1 MVVRGVLSVPQFGRH
16 MGRLDSASYIGGLV
30 TARLIAVLAA
40 ATLFFPSAGVVAKP
54 VTSSMIVEM
63 SDIIAVS
70 RSPDGNA
77 VVIGLS
83 QDHPQSNQRELSWM
97 IARVQGRG
105 SPIKIPAGEEIYDP
119 AGVGAGA
126 LLNPVP
132 QWSPDGKWFFY
143 LRRNG
148 REVQLWKTS
157 RDGRI
162 TQQVTHSRS
171 DLVGLSGTTNPN
183 ELAVRLAPDRE
194 LLQRAE
200 DQENHLGVLYD
211 DHVFA
216 GFPLTETMPMIDRW
230 RNLRRTDS
238 GELIPPGWTGTNS
251 AIFDIRQNKLKSG
264 NDAAL
269 GACLA
274 NCSESPDFTATV
286 VSVGEVPEDSNY
298 YPGQY
303 TLQVQSKSPGRA
315 VMNCLLVECTENQ
328 ISVLGWSKQ
337 GTEVFFAADSLAG
350 KLGHRLPGR
359 AAIYAWNPVEN
370 KVRQIL
376 DSDGRFYVV
385 RALGRL
391 TLAPV
396 SVARGDIVVAT
407 AGADQP
413 PKVELIDL
421 SSGASRVIFDPNVEL
436 RTLTSGRAVWH
447 SWPTSTSFPGRG
459 MVVLPKSYVPGK
471 RYPVVITLYACGN
484 AFLQGGSSEGLPEF
498 VASEAGFVAICIDF
512 PVRQIIASKP
522 GAGQMYPIMCDI
534 VTSLIKNEDE
544 SGLIDRARVGLTGHS
559 LGANVAAYCFSH
571 TKDIT
576 AAALRN
582 GSVLERAHWDLFDT
596 AAWRRDPVK
605 SVYAQMQMP
614 DPRHDPQGHWSQMS
628 SANKAS
634 SINTR
639 VLMQISDTEY
649 LSALPLWSAMHEN
662 NKAVEM
668 YVFPKETHRLISP
681 THELVNDER
690 QLDWFKYWLQDE
702 KDEAPEKRGQYERWD
717 ALRAVSG
724 EGAAQ

>member
-1 MVVRGVLSVPQFGRH
+1 MRSVLLANQCGRYV
-16 MGRLDSASYIGGLV
+16 GQLGFTSYIGGLFTV
-30 TARLIAVLAA
+30 RITTVFAA
-40 ATLFFPSAGVVAKP
+40 AIVVFGSAGVVATP

-63 SDIIAVS
+63 SDITAVS

-83 QDHPQSNQRELSWM
+83 QDHPQTNQRELSWV
-97 IARVQGRG
+97 IAQVQGGG
-105 SPIKIPAGEEIYDP
+105 SPIKVSAGEEIYDP
-119 AGVGAGA
+119 AGAGAGA

-132 QWSPDGKWFFY
+132 KWSPDGKWFFY

-162 TQQVTHSRS
+162 TKQLTHSHS
-171 DLVGLSGTTNPN
+171 DLIGLSGTTNPN

-194 LLQRAE
+194 LLEDAE
-200 DQENHLGVLYD
+200 NEENHLGVLYD

-216 GFPLTETMPMIDRW
+216 GFPLTETMPLIDRW
-230 RNLRRTDS
+230 RNLRRS
-238 GELIPPGWTGTNS
+238 EGGELLPPGWTGTKW
-251 AIFDIRQNKLKSG
+251 AIFDIRQNELKSG
-264 NDAAL
+264 SEAAL
-269 GACLA
+269 GACHA
-274 NCSESPDFTATV
+274 NCSESTKFTATA

-303 TLQVQSKSPGRA
+303 TLQVQSRSAGQA
-315 VMNCLLVECTENQ
+315 VIKCALVECTENQ

-337 GTEVFFAADSLAG
+337 GTEVYFAADSLVG
-350 KLGHRLPGR
+350 KLGRRLPGR
-359 AAIYAWNPVEN
+359 ASIYAWNPVEN
-370 KVRQIL
+370 KVRRIL

-385 RALGRL
+385 RTLGRL

-396 SVARGDIVVAT
+396 SVDSGDIVVAA

-436 RTLTSGRAVWH
+436 RAQTSGRAVWH

-459 MVVLPKSYVPGK
+459 MVVLPTSYVPGE
-471 RYPVVITLYACGN
+471 RYPVIITLYACGN

-512 PVRQIIASKP
+512 PVRQIIASRP
-522 GAGQMYPIMCDI
+522 GPGQMYPIMCDI

-544 SGLIDRARVGLTGHS
+544 AGLIDRTRVGLAGHS
-559 LGANVAAYCFSH
+559 LGANVDAYCLSH
-571 TKDIT
+571 TKAI
-576 AAALRN
+576 AAATLRH
-582 GSVLERAHWDLFDT
+582 GSVLERQHWELFDT
-596 AAWRRDPVK
+596 AAWRRDPLK
-605 SVYAQMQMP
+605 SAYATIQMP
-614 DPRHDPQGHWSQMS
+614 DPRYDPQDFWGQMS
-628 SANKAS
+628 SANKAPG
-634 SINTR
+634 INTR

-668 YVFPKETHRLISP
+668 YVFPKETHRLIMP
-681 THELVNDER
+681 IHELINDER
-690 QLDWFKYWLQDE
+690 QLDWFKYWLKNE
-702 KDEAPEKRGQYERWD
+702 KDTEPEKRGQYERWD
-717 ALRAVSG
+717 ALRAESG
-724 EGAAQ
+724 EGAAR